1 MHKSCGAFGRKL
13 LQKFPQ
19 YCKAAIYNHVRRYI
33 GVGNEFNK
41 RKLNK
46 GRFPQ
51 VTIHDKRRII
61 RTVPNLQRTLGSF
74 TSKRVQVESDMM
86 HVCNRTTP
94 NILHKGGYNYRKSR
108 KKGLLEFCRKVK
120 KHKLT

>member
-1 MHKSCGAFGRKL
+1 MEHSLQIRCLYQSCGVFGRKL

-61 RTVPNLQRTLGSF
+61 RTAPNLQRTVGSC
-74 TSKRVQVESDMM
+74 TSKHVKVESGMM

-94 NILHKGGYNYRKSR
+94 NILHKDGYKYPFSKERTFKR
-108 KKGLLEFCRKVK
+108 A
-120 KHKLT
+120 